1 MKNQTGPAPKEYTY
15 QGATYHIVKQE
26 PMKLGVGEK
35 LTYQAVG
42 AFEGAEL
49 RTGPYMREQSAVRQ
63 MERLISKAIQ
73 AKAAADFER
82 AKLAAWNRGAPK
94 VFSGC
99 DE

>member
-1 MKNQTGPAPKEYTY
+1 MKTKQAPKEYTY
-15 QGATYHIVKQE
+15 QGATYHIEIQQ
-26 PMKLGVGEK
+26 PMKLGGGEK
-35 LTYQAVG
+35 PTYQAVG

-49 RTGPYMREQSAVRQ
+49 RTDAYMRKRSAISQ

-82 AKLAAWNRGAPK
+82 AKLEAWNHGAPK
-94 VFSGC
+94 VFRAV